1 MLDHEDTEPTAARK
15 ASPRT
20 SRGWVLITGASSG
33 IGAALA
39 KHFAASDYDL
49 VLTARRESNL
59 RDVKDSIRSG
69 NNIEI
74 VKCDLAE
81 ASGARHLADAIEA
94 KGIEIDILVNNAGIA
109 ASGSFHKLDET
120 EICDLMSLNI
130 LALTNLTRH
139 YIPSMIRRGSG
150 RILNVASV
158 AAFQPVPSMSLY
170 AASKAFV
177 LSLTESL
184 SEELRGTGVSVT
196 ALCPGLTRTEMVDPL
211 HAADI
216 PPFLM
221 SSADQ
226 VAKEGFDA
234 LMAKEVTRIPGFANQ
249 AAVAWA
255 QHQPRWLIRRLGGF
269 FSRFNSN

>member
-1 MLDHEDTEPTAARK
+1 M
-15 ASPRT
+15 
-20 SRGWVLITGASSG
+20 SRGTVLVTGASSG

-39 KHFAASDYDL
+39 KQFADNDYDL
-49 VLTARRESNL
+49 VMTARRELNL
-59 RDVKDSIRSG
+59 EQLKESIGTG

-74 VKCDLAE
+74 VKCDLSQTGGVA
-81 ASGARHLADAIEA
+81 ALTRAIEDR
-94 KGIEIDILVNNAGIA
+94 GIEIDILVNNAGIA
-109 ASGSFHKLDET
+109 ASENFDQLDEA
-120 EICDLMSLNI
+120 EIDNLLSLNI
-130 LALTNLTRH
+130 LALTRLTRH
-139 YIPSMIRRGSG
+139 YLPIMIRNGNG

-196 ALCPGLTRTEMVDPL
+196 ALCPGLTKTEMVSQL
-211 HAADI
+211 QAQEV

-221 SSADQ
+221 SSTEQ

-234 LMAKEVTRIPGFANQ
+234 LMAKEVIRIPGMANQ
-249 AAVAWA
+249 AAVTWA
-255 QHQPRWLIRRLGGF
+255 QHQPRWLIRGLGGF
-269 FSRFNSN
+269 FSKFNPNRL

>member
-1 MLDHEDTEPTAARK
+1 M
-15 ASPRT
+15 
-20 SRGWVLITGASSG
+20 SRGTVLVTGASSG

-39 KHFAASDYDL
+39 KQFANNDYDL
-49 VLTARRESNL
+49 VMTARRELNL
-59 RDVKDSIRSG
+59 EQLKDSIDTG

-74 VKCDLAE
+74 VKCDLSQTGGVSALT
-81 ASGARHLADAIEA
+81 RAIEDR
-94 KGIEIDILVNNAGIA
+94 GIEIDILVNNAGIA
-109 ASGSFHKLDET
+109 ASENFDQLDEA
-120 EICDLMSLNI
+120 EIDNLLSLNI
-130 LALTNLTRH
+130 LALTRLTRH
-139 YIPSMIRRGSG
+139 YLPIMIRNGNG

-196 ALCPGLTRTEMVDPL
+196 ALCPGLTKTEMVSQL
-211 HAADI
+211 QAQEV

-221 SSADQ
+221 SSTEQ

-234 LMAKEVTRIPGFANQ
+234 LMAKEVIRIPGMANQ
-249 AAVAWA
+249 AAVTWA
-255 QHQPRWLIRRLGGF
+255 QHQPRWLIRGLGGF
-269 FSRFNSN
+269 FSKFNPSR